1 LCTVIYSGIRIDITF
16 ESLYFLVLVVSYSIL
31 ADSMSDVWATFSNLT
46 INLKKVDLQLEVWLL
61 RKKNQ
66 AFW

>member
-16 ESLYFLVLVVSYSIL
+16 ESLYFLALVVSYSIL
-31 ADSMSDVWATFSNLT
+31 AYSMSDVWAPFSNLT